1 MNCRIRYTRE
11 AKDDLV
17 RLYGFLVERDVDAA
31 RKALISIQK
40 GIEFLQEFPFTCR
53 KATAE
58 DPLLREMIISFGSKG
73 YVVLFEI
80 EDSMTVTIL
89 AVRHQLEVD
98 YH

>member
-1 MNCRIRYTRE
+1 MNYRIRYTRA

-31 RKALISIQK
+31 RKALSSIQK
-40 GIEFLQEFPFTCR
+40 GIEFLEEFPFTCR
-53 KATAE
+53 KATPE
-58 DPLLREMIISFGSKG
+58 DPLLREMIISFGARG

-80 EDSMTVTIL
+80 EDSKTVTIL
-89 AVRHQLEVD
+89 AVRHQLEED

>member
-1 MNCRIRYTRE
+1 MNYRIRYTRA

-31 RKALISIQK
+31 RKALDSIQK

-53 KATAE
+53 KATPE
-58 DPLLREMIISFGSKG
+58 DPLLREMIISFGARG
-73 YVVLFEI
+73 YVILFEI
-80 EDSMTVTIL
+80 EDSKTVTIL
-89 AVRHQLEVD
+89 AVRHQREED